1 MFPKSDGPERS
12 VMLENKTVVVG
23 VTGGIACYKSVSL
36 VSALLKD
43 GADVHVIMTKHATEF
58 LNPYLFEART
68 GHKCMVDTFD
78 RNFKYDIAHIS
89 VAKAADAFIIAP
101 ATANVIAKA
110 ANGIADDMLT
120 TTLLAATCPKLVA
133 PAMNTAMYENPITQ
147 DNLEKLRHYG
157 FRIIEPASGLLACGD
172 QGKGKM
178 AEPEF
183 LLDAVRAEIALPHDM
198 KGQRI
203 LVTAGPTREPVDPVR
218 FISNR
223 STGRMGFEIARAAH
237 YRGAEVTLIAGPV
250 SLETPEGVRRIDIT
264 TAAELHDAV
273 MKEFPSCDYLF
284 MASAVADYRPA
295 EVADHKIK
303 KKDGESTLALVRT
316 RDILSDLADLRE
328 HQFVCGFSMET
339 ENLLEN
345 SRSKLSRKD
354 LDMICANSLME
365 DGAGFGG
372 QTNIVTIITSD
383 GEFPLG
389 LKSKFDTAVEILS
402 YAKSVKENP
411 MAR

>member
-1 MFPKSDGPERS
+1 
-12 VMLENKTVVVG
+12 MLENKTVVVG

-58 LNPYLFEART
+58 LSPYLFESRT

-89 VAKAADAFIIAP
+89 IAKAADAFIVAP

-120 TTLLAATCPKLVA
+120 TTLLAATCPKLIA

-157 FRIIEPASGLLACGD
+157 FRIIEPTSGLLACGD

-178 AEPEF
+178 AEPEL
-183 LLDAVRAEIALPHDM
+183 LLDAIRAEIALPHDM
-198 KGQRI
+198 KGQHI
-203 LVTAGPTREPVDPVR
+203 LVTAGPTREPLDPVR
-218 FISNR
+218 FISNS
-223 STGRMGFEIARAAH
+223 STGRMGFEIARAAR

-250 SLETPEGVRRIDIT
+250 SLETPEGVRRIDIM

-273 MKEFPSCDYLF
+273 TAEFPSCDYLF
-284 MASAVADYRPA
+284 MVSAVADYRPA
-295 EVADHKIK
+295 EAADHKIK
-303 KKDGESTLALVRT
+303 KKEGETSLPLVRT
-316 RDILSDLADLRE
+316 KDILSDIAELHTDQL
-328 HQFVCGFSMET
+328 VCGFSMET

-345 SRSKLSRKD
+345 SRGKMLKKH
-354 LDMICANSLME
+354 LDMICANSLFE

-372 QTNIVTIITSD
+372 STNVVTVITRD

-389 LKSKFDTAVEILS
+389 LKSKFDTAVEILN
-402 YAKSVKENP
+402 YAKMIKESP